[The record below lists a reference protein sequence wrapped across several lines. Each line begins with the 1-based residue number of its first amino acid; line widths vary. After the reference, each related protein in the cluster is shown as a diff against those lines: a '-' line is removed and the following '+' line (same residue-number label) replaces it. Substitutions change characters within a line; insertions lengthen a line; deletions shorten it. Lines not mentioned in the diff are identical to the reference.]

1 MVYGW
6 FSEVPG
12 WLGNCWNRNL
22 LWYNVCTD
30 ELGVIL
36 AIVCNIMG
44 ITAVIYEFVGGI
56 WNGETQM
63 TEGDSV
69 RKFEG

>member
-1 MVYGW
+1 MVGW
-6 FSEVPG
+6 VTVG
-12 WLGNCWNRNL
+12 LGTGGTGT
-22 LWYNVCTD
+22 Y

-36 AIVCNIMG
+36 AIVSNIMG

-63 TEGDSV
+63 TVGDSV
-69 RKFEG
+69 